1 MLTISSDAE
10 HKIREFIQQEP
21 EAVGLRIYVR
31 GGGCHG
37 LPIWNG
43 I

>member
-10 HKIREFIQQEP
+10 QKIREFIQQEP

-31 GGGCHG
+31 GG
-37 LPIWNG
+37 LSRIPIWYG